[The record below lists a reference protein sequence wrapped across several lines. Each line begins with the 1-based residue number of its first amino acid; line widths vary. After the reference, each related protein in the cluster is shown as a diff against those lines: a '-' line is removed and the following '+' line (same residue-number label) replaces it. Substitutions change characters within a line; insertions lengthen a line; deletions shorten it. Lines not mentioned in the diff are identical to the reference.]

1 MVAAT
6 ALSPDAVQ
14 QLIEH
19 RFDSL
24 SPELQRAARWVRQ
37 HGASMALHSMRESA
51 REAGVTPATM
61 TRLAQ
66 RLGFDGFETLRAPY
80 RRQLASTQSLPYLE
94 RARAQQRQRDQ
105 REPDQLAQLNALQQA
120 NVASVATLNS
130 ADSLANA
137 AEAMLG
143 AARVFFL
150 GLRVCHGLA
159 FHLHYAYGLI
169 KPNGTLLN
177 DLGGTMPDQVLQMT
191 PGDLLVAVSQ
201 TPYTRQTV
209 EIAEL
214 ARRRN
219 IATLVL
225 TDSALSPIARGA
237 QHVLLFDTASTSFF
251 HSITGA
257 QALAESLLAA
267 VAARGG
273 EAVLQ
278 RLRRMQTHL
287 RATRAHWE
295 RSPK

>member
-14 QLIEH
+14 QLIER

-37 HGASMALHSMRESA
+37 HGATLALHSMRESA
-51 REAGVTPATM
+51 REAGVTQATM

-66 RLGFDGFETLRAPY
+66 RLGFDGFEALRAPY
-80 RRQLASTQSLPYLE
+80 RRQLASAQSVPYL
-94 RARAQQRQRDQ
+94 QRDQ
-105 REPDQLAQLNALQQA
+105 AAPDPFAQLNALQQA
-120 NVASVATLNS
+120 NVASVAMLNGV
-130 ADSLANA
+130 ASLDQA
-137 AEAMLG
+137 AQAMLA

-150 GLRVCHGLA
+150 GLRACHGLA

-177 DLGGTMPDQVLQMT
+177 DLGGTMADQVLQMS

-209 EIAEL
+209 EIAAL

-273 EAVLQ
+273 DAVLQ

-287 RATRAHWE
+287 RATRAYWE
-295 RSPK
+295 RSGK

>member
-37 HGASMALHSMRESA
+37 HGATLALHSMRESA
-51 REAGVTPATM
+51 SEAGVTQATM

-66 RLGFDGFETLRAPY
+66 RLGFDGFEALRAPY
-80 RRQLASTQSLPYLE
+80 RRQLASAQSVPY
-94 RARAQQRQRDQ
+94 RQRDQ
-105 REPDQLAQLNALQQA
+105 AAPDPFAQLNALQQA
-120 NVASVATLNS
+120 NVASLTMLNNVA
-130 ADSLANA
+130 SLANA
-137 AEAMLG
+137 AEAMLA

-150 GLRVCHGLA
+150 GLRACHGLA

-177 DLGGTMPDQVLQMT
+177 DLGGTMADQVLQMT

-209 EIAEL
+209 EIAAL

-219 IATLVL
+219 IDTLVL
-225 TDSALSPIARGA
+225 TDSALAPIARGA

-287 RATRAHWE
+287 RATRAYWE
-295 RSPK
+295 RSGK